1 MKTWIVLPALHQA
14 VVLTVAVLIGA
25 GGGLTGCA
33 SLLPKPVAAPTL
45 YALQATLT
53 PAAASSKVASATLAT
68 LAMPPAAAT
77 LLVNTPRADAGFDS
91 QHMMYVREPYKLEY
105 FAHSEWVD
113 TPARML
119 TPMIVWTVGKAG
131 VFKAVVPS
139 SIAATGELTL
149 DTEIVRLQ
157 QDFSAKP
164 SRVVFTLR
172 AYLLD
177 TQTRKTIAWRELET
191 VVAATS
197 DDPVGGVVAA
207 NRAVQ
212 MALQQVADLCVDAEK
227 QWRAAR
233 PAGTSIAP

>member
-1 MKTWIVLPALHQA
+1 MKTCKAGRVLKQAVAIIVL
-14 VVLTVAVLIGA
+14 VCA
-25 GGGLTGCA
+25 GGSLFGCS

-45 YALQATLT
+45 YALETLRVPAATLASGAT
-53 PAAASSKVASATLAT
+53 ALAASSKLAT
-68 LAMPPAAAT
+68 LV
-77 LLVNTPRADAGFDS
+77 VNTPRADAGFDS
-91 QHMMYVREPYKLEY
+91 QHIMYVREQYKLEY

-119 TPMIVWTVGKAG
+119 APLMVLTIANGG
-131 VFKAVVPS
+131 VFKAVVPA

-157 QDFSAKP
+157 QDFSAQP

-172 AYLLD
+172 AYLVD

-191 VVAATS
+191 VVASTS
-197 DDPVGGVVAA
+197 DDPVGGVVAT

-212 MALQQVADLCVDAEK
+212 IALQQIADFCAEAEK
-227 QWRAAR
+227 EWQAAR
-233 PAGTSIAP
+233 SAAPPIAR

>member
-1 MKTWIVLPALHQA
+1 MKTSIVLRALPRA
-14 VVLTVAVLIGA
+14 VVLTVAVLVGA
-25 GGGLTGCA
+25 GSGLTGCA

-45 YALQATLT
+45 YTLQATPI
-53 PAAASSKVASATLAT
+53 PAAASSNVATAT

-233 PAGTSIAP
+233 PAGTSIAR

>member
-1 MKTWIVLPALHQA
+1 MIAIA
-14 VVLTVAVLIGA
+14 VIAAAGV
-25 GGGLTGCA
+25 GGGLNGCA
-33 SLLPKPVAAPTL
+33 SLLPAPVAAPTL
-45 YALQATLT
+45 YALEAA
-53 PAAASSKVASATLAT
+53 PAAAPATPLSGAVNAQSNAT
-68 LAMPPAAAT
+68 TT
-77 LLVNTPRADAGFDS
+77 LVVNTPRADAGFDS
-91 QHMMYVREPYKLEY
+91 QHIMYVREPYKLEY

-119 TPMIVWTVGKAG
+119 TPLIVLSIGRRG

-139 SIAATGELTL
+139 AIAATGELTL

-157 QDFSAKP
+157 QDFSSKP

-177 TQTRKTIAWRELET
+177 TQTRNRIASREVET

-197 DDPVGGVVAA
+197 DDPLGGVVAA

-212 MALQQVADLCVDAEK
+212 TALRQVAEFCAEAEQ
-227 QWRAAR
+227 QWRVNR
-233 PAGTSIAP
+233 PAPTLVR

>member
-1 MKTWIVLPALHQA
+1 MKTSIVLPALHRA
-14 VVLTVAVLIGA
+14 VLLTVAVLVGA
-25 GGGLTGCA
+25 GSGLTGCA
-33 SLLPKPVAAPTL
+33 SLLPKPVAAPTV
-45 YALQATLT
+45 YTLQATPI
-53 PAAASSKVASATLAT
+53 PAAASSNVATST

-233 PAGTSIAP
+233 PAGTSIAR

>member
-1 MKTWIVLPALHQA
+1 MKTWIVLPALHRA
-14 VVLTVAVLIGA
+14 VVLTVAVLVGA
-25 GGGLTGCA
+25 GSGLTGCA

-45 YALQATLT
+45 YTLQATPI
-53 PAAASSKVASATLAT
+53 PAAASSNVATAT

-139 SIAATGELTL
+139 SIAAIGELTL

-233 PAGTSIAP
+233 PAGTSIAR